1 VHILIVEDNRKLSA
15 SLVAGLEQDGYTVDA
30 AFDGIE
36 AEGMIV
42 GSPESYDLVV
52 LDVMLPELDGFGLCR
67 KVREAGV
74 TVPILM
80 LTAKDAIDARV
91 EGLDAGADD
100 YLGKPFSFAELSA
113 RVRALLRRP
122 RNAVPTTLRVGEIEL
137 DPAKRSVRVAGT
149 EIEVTLKE
157 FQLLRL
163 FMMHPGQVLSRSQIV
178 ERLWDFG
185 SDLYSNAVD
194 VHVKNLR
201 KKIGGQGDAQT
212 IETVRGIGY
221 RLKA

>member
-1 VHILIVEDNRKLSA
+1 MHILIVEDNRKLSA